1 MRESRRRWRRKPSG
15 ALCVA
20 LVGGSTPVQCRLV
33 NISNGGARVLGFI
46 DTSALP
52 ERIRLFVRDRHIMMR
67 QCRVAWRGTR
77 EIGVQFLDPARRIE
91 LSSGVHATL
100 LSRASAIEAAT

>member
-1 MRESRRRWRRKPSG
+1 MRESRRRWCRKPSG

-52 ERIRLFVRDRHIMMR
+52 ERIRLFVRDRQMMR

-77 EIGVQFLDPARRIE
+77 EIGVQFLGPARRIE